1 MEDEMKKLLILVL
14 SLLFSISAF
23 ASTKL
28 KIAIVTTPGSAQ
40 HVAAVKFKEI
50 VEKKSNGKYDFKVY
64 HSASLGNESSILQQ
78 IQLGTVDLGVITSGP
93 IGNFNKKIQIF
104 DLPFIFK
111 SYEQADEILDG
122 PVGREVLDSLES
134 SGFKGMHFL
143 ENGFRNLT
151 NNKKPVHTVDD
162 VKGLKIRTMAAP
174 AHVKLWKMLGANPTP
189 MGWPINTE
197 LQQGT
202 IDGQENPLWV
212 IDKYK
217 LYEVQK
223 YLSLTRH
230 VYSPNVFLMNLNK
243 FKSLPA
249 EDQKLFMEASAE
261 ASKYERKW
269 NRDNNVGFLKHLK
282 EEKMIIDENPDVDSF
297 RKKVAPIYDDAKQS
311 IDKELVE
318 KLLNAISK

>member
-1 MEDEMKKLLILVL
+1 MKKLLMIVLVL
-14 SLLFSISAF
+14 SVALALPSF
-23 ASTKL
+23 AATKL
-28 KIAIVTTPGSAQ
+28 KIAIVTTPGSAH
-40 HVAAVKFKEI
+40 HVAAEKFKEI
-50 VEKKSNGKYDFKVY
+50 VEKKSNGKYEFKIY

-151 NNKKPVHTVDD
+151 NNKKPVHTVED
-162 VKGLKIRTMAAP
+162 VKSLKIRTMAAP

-230 VYSPNVFLMNLNK
+230 VYSPNVFIMNLNK
-243 FKSLPA
+243 FNSLPN
-249 EDQKLFMEASAE
+249 EDKKLFMDASAE
-261 ASKYERKW
+261 ASNYERKW
-269 NRDNNVGFLKHLK
+269 NRENNVKFIKHLK
-282 EEKMIIDENPDVDSF
+282 EEKMVIDEHPDVDSF
-297 RKKVAPIYDDAKQS
+297 RKKVTPIYEEAKQN
-311 IDKELVE
+311 IDKNLVE
-318 KLLNAISK
+318 KLLKAISK

>member
-1 MEDEMKKLLILVL
+1 MKKVLVSIFVL
-14 SLLFSISAF
+14 MFVFSISVF

-28 KIAIVTTPGSAQ
+28 KIAIVTTPGSSH

-50 VEKKSNGKYDFKVY
+50 VEKKSNGKYEFKIF

-93 IGNFNKKIQIF
+93 IGNFNKSIQIF

-122 PVGREVLDSLES
+122 PIGREVLDSLES

-151 NNKKPVHTVDD
+151 NNKRPVHTVDE

-230 VYSPNVFLMNLNK
+230 VYSPNVFIMNLNK
-243 FKSLPA
+243 FNSLSKA
-249 EDQKLFMEASAE
+249 DQKMFMDASAE
-261 ASKYERKW
+261 ASNYERKW
-269 NRDNNVGFLKHLK
+269 NRNNNVGFLKHLK
-282 EEKMIIDENPDVDSF
+282 AEKMIIDEHPDVNSF
-297 RKKVAPIYDDAKQS
+297 RKKIAPIYDEAKQT
-311 IDKELVE
+311 IDKDLVE
-318 KLLNAISK
+318 KLLKAINQ

>member
-1 MEDEMKKLLILVL
+1 MKKVLVSIFVL
-14 SLLFSISAF
+14 MFVFSISVF

-28 KIAIVTTPGSAQ
+28 KIAIVTTPGSSH

-50 VEKKSNGKYDFKVY
+50 VEKKSNGKYEFKIY

-78 IQLGTVDLGVITSGP
+78 IQLGTVDIGVITSGP
-93 IGNFNKKIQIF
+93 IGNFNKSIQIF

-111 SYEQADEILDG
+111 SYEQADKILDG
-122 PVGREVLDSLES
+122 PIGREVLDSLES

-151 NNKKPVHTVDD
+151 NNKRPVHTVDD

-230 VYSPNVFLMNLNK
+230 VYSPNVFIMNLDK
-243 FKSLPA
+243 FNSLSKA
-249 EDQKLFMEASAE
+249 DQKLFMDASAE
-261 ASKYERKW
+261 ASNYERKW
-269 NRDNNVGFLKHLK
+269 NRNNNVGFLKHLK
-282 EEKMIIDENPDVDSF
+282 AEKMIIDEHPDVNSF
-297 RKKVAPIYDDAKQS
+297 RKKIAPIYDEAKQT

-318 KLLNAISK
+318 KLLKVINQ

>member
-1 MEDEMKKLLILVL
+1 MKKL
-14 SLLFSISAF
+14 SFYALLFIFIFSLSSYG
-23 ASTKL
+23 ASTM
-28 KIAIVTTPGSAQ
+28 KIAVVTTPGSAQ
-40 HVAAVKFKEI
+40 HVAAEKFKEI
-50 VEKKSNGKYDFKVY
+50 VEAKLNGAYKFEIY
-64 HSASLGNESSILQQ
+64 HSASLGDESSILQQ
-78 IQLGTVDLGVITSGP
+78 IQLGTVEIGVITSGP
-93 IGNFNKKIQIF
+93 VGNFNKKIQIF

-111 SYEQADEILDG
+111 SNEQADEILDG
-122 PVGREVLDSLES
+122 PIGKEVLDSLETA
-134 SGFKGMHFL
+134 GFKGMHFL

-151 NNKKPVHTVDD
+151 NNKKAVNDVND

-174 AHVKLWKMLGANPTP
+174 AHVKLWKQLGANPTP

-230 VYSPNVFLMNLNK
+230 VYSPNVFLMNLNIY
-243 FKSLPA
+243 KSLPN
-249 EDQKLFMEASAE
+249 DVQKIFMDAAKEASN
-261 ASKYERKW
+261 YERRW
-269 NRDNNVGFLKHLK
+269 NRSNNAGFLKHLK
-282 EEKMIIDENPDVDSF
+282 AEGMIINETPNVESF
-297 RKKVAPIYDDAKQS
+297 RQKAAPIYENAKKE

-318 KLLNAISK
+318 KLLEAIKE

>member
-1 MEDEMKKLLILVL
+1 MKKVLLSIFVL
-14 SLLFSISAF
+14 MFVFSISVF

-28 KIAIVTTPGSAQ
+28 KIAIVTTPGSSH

-50 VEKKSNGKYDFKVY
+50 VEKKSNGKYEFKIF

-93 IGNFNKKIQIF
+93 IGNFNKSIQIF

-122 PVGREVLDSLES
+122 PIGREVLDSLES

-151 NNKKPVHTVDD
+151 NNKRPVHTVDE

-230 VYSPNVFLMNLNK
+230 VYSPNVFIMNLNK
-243 FKSLPA
+243 FNSLSKA
-249 EDQKLFMEASAE
+249 DQKMFMDASAE
-261 ASKYERKW
+261 ASNYERKW
-269 NRDNNVGFLKHLK
+269 NRNNNVGFLKHLK
-282 EEKMIIDENPDVDSF
+282 AEKMIIDEHPDVNSF
-297 RKKVAPIYDDAKQS
+297 RKKIAPIYDEAKQT

-318 KLLNAISK
+318 KLLKAINQ